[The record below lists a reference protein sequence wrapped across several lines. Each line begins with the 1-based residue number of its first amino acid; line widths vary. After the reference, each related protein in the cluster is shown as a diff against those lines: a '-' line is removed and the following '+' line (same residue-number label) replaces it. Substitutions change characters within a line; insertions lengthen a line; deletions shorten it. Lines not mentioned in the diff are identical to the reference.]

1 MGTDALEMALGSA
14 EPKEALKAL
23 IIETLTATR
32 KEDSHNDR
40 FETLE
45 KELKEI
51 KELLKESLAAR

>member
-23 IIETLTATR
+23 IIETLPATR